1 MQKFLQYDSTKKQD
15 EGTGLSPALM
25 NRYKKAA
32 MQSSYV
38 HNQRY
43 GRIATTSGLGKKYK
57 DDKLKKLKQTMDK
70 RDKGLNMAAKKTGG
84 YHYQKEDVQDPNHHK
99 SEFERHAKK
108 QLGHNSMANSEEA
121 ANNDKVMTHHEDKE
135 EHHFA
140 KAQHHANEY
149 HKLTK
154 KKLTMPPRA
163 HEHED
168 HGYSNV
174 NHGKSHGMSD
184 DSHYV
189 KEALAIAP
197 LLPYIAT
204 AAATASRISPQTYAQ
219 APSMV
224 AKKAKDVGK
233 AAKTTY
239 KKFKDTWN
247 NRKVSGVKA
256 NEEVMTTAD
265 AGIPQDTK
273 NMGKTRLPMHI
284 LRRKLGVPIN
294 VTDRRRRKDKPP
306 AIRKKFRAQT

>member
-1 MQKFLQYDSTKKQD
+1 MKKFKSLREDTQT
-15 EGTGLSPALM
+15 PA
-25 NRYKKAA
+25 
-32 MQSSYV
+32 
-38 HNQRY
+38 
-43 GRIATTSGLGKKYK
+43 
-57 DDKLKKLKQTMDK
+57 
-70 RDKGLNMAAKKTGG
+70 
-84 YHYQKEDVQDPNHHK
+84 HHK

-174 NHGKSHGMSD
+174 KHGKSHGMSD

-189 KEALAIAP
+189 KEAFQLAP
-197 LLPYIAT
+197 LVPYLAT

-219 APSMV
+219 VPSM
-224 AKKAKDVGK
+224 AMNKAKEVGK

-239 KKFKDTWN
+239 KKFK
-247 NRKVSGVKA
+247 KFVSGKKA
-256 NEEVMTTAD
+256 NEEAMTTAD

-273 NMGKTRLPMHI
+273 NMGPSRLPMHI